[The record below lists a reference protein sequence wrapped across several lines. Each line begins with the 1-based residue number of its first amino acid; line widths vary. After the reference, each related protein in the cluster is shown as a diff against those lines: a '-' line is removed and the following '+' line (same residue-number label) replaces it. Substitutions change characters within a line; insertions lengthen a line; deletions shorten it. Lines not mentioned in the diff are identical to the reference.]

1 MGNTSNLKSTR
12 KKSPLFWKRISN
24 RDVCGGNQI
33 YSKKGNKILDL
44 WSAFLDEEINELNDR
59 LAGLQQIKDHEKDRY
74 EAELQKLR
82 TDYQEMKDQLTS
94 ENMILGE
101 IA

>member
-1 MGNTSNLKSTR
+1 MLSHN
-12 KKSPLFWKRISN
+12 
-24 RDVCGGNQI
+24 
-33 YSKKGNKILDL
+33 IL
-44 WSAFLDEEINELNDR
+44 WFLDEEINDLNDR

-94 ENMILGE
+94 ENMILGGNIVLE
-101 IA
+101 DTAF